1 MPAKRQK
8 VSETNNKMA
17 HAFSDL
23 PSALQAALPKANKA
37 AEDDEQL
44 KYFTISNAIVD
55 SATFGIKSAGSD
67 NAIVVTVT
75 NGKADIRSGTTKVS
89 YHSSIESHIDIA
101 KKCLRRTACL
111 YCLPCQSNGKSS

>member
-8 VSETNNKMA
+8 TQETNNMA

-23 PSALQAALPKANKA
+23 PSALQTALPKANKA
-37 AEDDEQL
+37 AEDDGQL
-44 KYFTISNAIVD
+44 KAFTTSNAI
-55 SATFGIKSAGSD
+55 SGPATFGLKAAGSE

-89 YHSSIESHIDIA
+89 LSSMASTNIQTILNSVFA
-101 KKCLRRTACL
+101 GLSLRVVSVT
-111 YCLPCQSNGKSS
+111 

>member
-8 VSETNNKMA
+8 VNDTNDNMA

-23 PSALQAALPKANKA
+23 PAALEAALPKANKA

-44 KYFTISNAIVD
+44 KYFTTSNAIAGP
-55 SATFGIKSAGSD
+55 ATFGIKAAGSD

-89 YHSSIESHIDIA
+89 YR
-101 KKCLRRTACL
+101 LLT
-111 YCLPCQSNGKSS
+111 